1 MTVKSRRMGGA
12 APLDRAIL
20 DSAASPVRVL
30 FGIIF
35 LGWSWA
41 STVLILGGALA
52 PVFSVSII
60 EGVPTSYVVGLAIA
74 FGVTVVEFVSAG
86 RWPII
91 YALVLLILDAPF
103 TTYQTYQWLTSIVS
117 ALTIVSTVG
126 AVGVGIASLIC
137 GIVAAIFGEVL
148 LFGRR

>member
-52 PVFSVSII
+52 PAFPGPLT
-60 EGVPTSYVVGLAIA
+60 EGIPTSYPIALLIA

-86 RWPII
+86 RWPIV

-117 ALTIVSTVG
+117 ALTIISMAG
-126 AVGVGIASLIC
+126 AVGIGIASLIC
-137 GIVAAIFGEVL
+137 GIIAAIFGEVL